1 MSDEPQVDEDRLGK
15 AMDSFALLHK
25 KLKGYLP
32 LIMHKECYRYFGN
45 TVRIAECNIYDSVKN
60 AEVTVLGP
68 FDEGARVEFSELE
81 WEYSPVFSDFMRSG
95 VSQWDMLLFA
105 MGEYVPEHDSAD

>member
-1 MSDEPQVDEDRLGK
+1 
-15 AMDSFALLHK
+15 MDSFALIHK

-45 TVRIAECNIYDSVKN
+45 TVRVTECNVYDSIKN

-81 WEYSPVFSDFMRSG
+81 WEYGSVFRDFMRSG
-95 VSQWDMLLFA
+95 VSQWDMVLFA
-105 MGEYVPEHDSAD
+105 MNEFVREPEKAAAVQAEREQDQ